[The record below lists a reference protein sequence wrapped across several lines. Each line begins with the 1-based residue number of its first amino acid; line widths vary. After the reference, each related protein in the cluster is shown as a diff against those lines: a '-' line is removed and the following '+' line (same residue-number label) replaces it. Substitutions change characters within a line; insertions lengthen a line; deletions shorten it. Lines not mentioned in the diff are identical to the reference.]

1 MSKTVTVDVDVDL
14 DDFDDD
20 DIEEEY
26 EARFGLLMSGWNI
39 IYEKRRQL
47 SQENFL
53 KFIDKVIQD
62 KTGRIL

>member
-20 DIEEEY
+20 DIQEEY
-26 EARFGLLMSGWNI
+26 EARFGLLTSRWNI

-47 SQENFL
+47 SQQDFL